1 VDEQAA
7 VARKGD
13 TTGQRAGDC
22 VWLGARSDPCKVP
35 DTGVTSLDVEVEIVT
50 LSLGYEPVD
59 LPYVDAKEIRD
70 RLVEGRVPTQEL
82 RHVLSNALDAGRG
95 RIHEN
100 HRPELLTA
108 LEGIKSERPDH
119 FSPALRRLYE
129 VTQKPITP

>member
-1 VDEQAA
+1 MPE
-7 VARKGD
+7 
-13 TTGQRAGDC
+13 
-22 VWLGARSDPCKVP
+22 
-35 DTGVTSLDVEVEIVT
+35 TGVTSPDVQVEIVT

-95 RIHEN
+95 RIHES
-100 HRPELLTA
+100 HRPELLIA
-108 LEGIKSERPDH
+108 LEGIKSECPDH

-129 VTQKPITP
+129 VTQKPIKP